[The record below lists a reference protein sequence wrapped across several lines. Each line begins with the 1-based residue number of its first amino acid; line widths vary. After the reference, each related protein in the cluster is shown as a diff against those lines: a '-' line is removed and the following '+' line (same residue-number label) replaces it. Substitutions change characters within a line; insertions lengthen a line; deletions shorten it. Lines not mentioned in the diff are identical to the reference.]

1 MRSKS
6 SELMARMKQF
16 AEKYAMEHNGE
27 MPSTREVGEAFGI
40 NKSTVSRYM
49 TEMNEL
55 GMIRYD
61 RGLTGTTRREQIQPT
76 LRAFD
81 VLGSIPCGTPEER
94 EASVEAT
101 VGIPDFMLNGLSGE
115 FYLLRASRDSM
126 TDAGIDDGDLVLIH
140 QQEEAN
146 PEDIVV
152 ALVDGVTSTL
162 KRLKRD
168 KETGECYLWA
178 ENETWPEEE
187 RIIHFQDLKI
197 QGIAITAIKNLT
209 KGR

>member
-1 MRSKS
+1 M
-6 SELMARMKQF
+6 
-16 AEKYAMEHNGE
+16 
-27 MPSTREVGEAFGI
+27 
-40 NKSTVSRYM
+40 
-49 TEMNEL
+49 
-55 GMIRYD
+55 
-61 RGLTGTTRREQIQPT
+61 
-76 LRAFD
+76 
-81 VLGSIPCGTPEER
+81 
-94 EASVEAT
+94 
-101 VGIPDFMLNGLSGE
+101 
-115 FYLLRASRDSM
+115 
-126 TDAGIDDGDLVLIH
+126 LIH

-162 KRLKRD
+162 KRLKREE
-168 KETGECYLWA
+168 KTGECYLWA